1 MKFLVINLIV
11 YTTFCRDYTTTN
23 DNDDGKGS
31 VFGPVFAFF
40 LGIALISSAF
50 PCLWFNERRYDYI
63 KFY

>member
-11 YTTFCRDYTTTN
+11 YTTFCRDYTT
-23 DNDDGKGS
+23 DSSDDSTGS

-40 LGIALISSAF
+40 LGIALILSAF

-63 KFY
+63 